1 MYLIPVKFIISNL
14 EESVTVEDLSE
25 LGGIIGDVHKVSMI
39 GKGVGEIIFFKI
51 EDAQKAVEMYDKRL
65 LDGRPMKCTIEE
77 GVPE

>member
-1 MYLIPVKFIISNL
+1 MYLIPVKFIIANL

-25 LGGIIGDVHKVSMI
+25 LMGAIGDVHKVSMI